1 MGYTTKDLSTILN
14 VTTNTV
20 RRYEEK
26 GFLTSTRNESNG
38 YRQFAPLDVEKL
50 MYVNKY
56 RKIGFSQEEI
66 SEIFEDSIPMMIDRF
81 EKKMASLDAEIE
93 RLKSLRHLVKDD
105 MVLMKNAQKYGEE
118 IIEGDCA
125 PMNYIVYAV
134 KGDMNLGKA
143 HRETLHEYMNTCP
156 EYEYMY
162 LFSKEDIE
170 KGDYT
175 YSEGIVANELMT
187 NKYNVNVNEPVKHYK
202 KQPCLLKFVKVPL
215 DFGNSKTVNKELLEY
230 TLFGQFFD
238 YMKEHNMKL
247 VGDVVGMKLCLS
259 REEDKD
265 WQYILMHFPIESTS
279 SEK

>member
-26 GFLTSTRNESNG
+26 GFLSATRNESNG

-50 MYVNKY
+50 MYVSKY
-56 RKIGFSQEEI
+56 RKIGFSQDEI

-105 MVLMKNAQKYGEE
+105 MVIMKTAQEYGDT
-118 IIEGDCA
+118 ITEGYCA

-134 KGDMNLGKA
+134 KGEMNLGKE
-143 HRETLHEYMNTCP
+143 HREALHKYMNTCP
-156 EYEYMY
+156 EFEYMY
-162 LFSKEDIE
+162 LFSKPDIE
-170 KGDYT
+170 NGDYT
-175 YSEGIVANELMT
+175 YSEGITANELIT
-187 NKYNVNVNEPVKHYK
+187 NKYNVNVDEPVKYYK
-202 KQPCLLKFVKVPL
+202 KCPCLLRFVKVPL
-215 DFGNSKTVNKELLEY
+215 DFGNSKNIDKQLLEK
-230 TLFGQFFD
+230 TMFGDIFD

-247 VGDVVGMKLCLS
+247 AGDVLGLKLCLS

-265 WQYILMHFPIESTS
+265 WQYILMHFPVE
-279 SEK
+279 